1 VEFDCRK
8 IVCGYKGGTMDF
20 LKDPLHGRLLNWLR
34 AFRGG
39 FAGVLA
45 ALGVLILS
53 GCEKPKPQA
62 LPPLPV
68 QVMTVQPQ
76 TVPITKTWVG
86 TSVGEVDVSVSA
98 QVSGYL
104 LEQVYVNGTFVN
116 KGDVLFQ
123 IDPRPF
129 QAALQQAQ
137 GTLAQAEA
145 QLKAALL
152 TAQRANE
159 LYAKQVISQEQFDD
173 QTQAYF
179 AAKATAEAAQ
189 AAVDQANLNLGFT
202 TMTSPI
208 SGIASIATAQVGNL
222 VGPSSGVLAS
232 VTQVDPIKVN
242 FSAAEQEYLNFIQ
255 QFFDDPNESPV
266 AQVEAGA
273 KAREQPM
280 RLVLTLANGTVY
292 PREGSLIAINN
303 AVTENTGT
311 IELQGSFPNPG
322 NLLRPGQFALVS
334 AIVREQPNAIVV
346 PQRAVG
352 NLQGQSQMA
361 VVGAD
366 NKVSI
371 RNVVPGEQIGS
382 DWIIK
387 SGINPGDRIVVEGLQ
402 KVKDGMVVNPTP
414 YTETTQEA
422 NSLANQLPGA
432 KSGIPDMPAETPQ
445 APVPTPPAATS
456 PAPAAAPSASPEAPT
471 PSAN

>member
-1 VEFDCRK
+1 MEFDCRK

-20 LKDPLHGRLLNWLR
+20 LKDALHGRLLNWPR

-62 LPPLPV
+62 LPLLPV

-232 VTQVDPIKVN
+232 VMQVDPIKVN

-371 RNVVPGEQIGS
+371 RN
-382 DWIIK
+382 
-387 SGINPGDRIVVEGLQ
+387 
-402 KVKDGMVVNPTP
+402 
-414 YTETTQEA
+414 
-422 NSLANQLPGA
+422 
-432 KSGIPDMPAETPQ
+432 
-445 APVPTPPAATS
+445 
-456 PAPAAAPSASPEAPT
+456 
-471 PSAN
+471 

>member
-1 VEFDCRK
+1 
-8 IVCGYKGGTMDF
+8 MDF
-20 LKDPLHGRLLNWLR
+20 LKDPIHGGLLNW
-34 AFRGG
+34 AQASRGG
-39 FAGVLA
+39 FTGMLA
-45 ALGVLILS
+45 ALGVFILS

-62 LPPLPV
+62 LPPAPV
-68 QVMTVQPQ
+68 QVMTVEPQ

-86 TSVGEVDVSVSA
+86 TLVGEVDVSVSA

-104 LEQVYVNGTFVN
+104 LEQVYVNGSFVN

-123 IDPRPF
+123 IDQRPF

-152 TAQRANE
+152 NAQRANE

-179 AAKATAEAAQ
+179 AAKATAESAQ

-202 TMTSPI
+202 TITSPI

-222 VGPSSGVLAS
+222 VGPSSGVLAN

-242 FSAAEQEYLNFIQ
+242 FSAAEQEYLNFVQ
-255 QFFDDPNESPV
+255 QFFDNPNESPV
-266 AQVEAGA
+266 AQVDQTGKDRGEA
-273 KAREQPM
+273 M

-292 PREGSLIAINN
+292 PREGALIAINN
-303 AVTENTGT
+303 AIAVNTGT

-334 AIVREQPNAIVV
+334 AIVRELPNAIVV
-346 PQRAVG
+346 PQKAVG

-361 VVGAD
+361 LVGAD

-371 RNVVPGEQIGS
+371 RNVVPGAQIGS

-387 SGINPGDRIVVEGLQ
+387 SGINPGDRIVVQGLQ
-402 KVKDGMVVNPTP
+402 RVKDGMVVNPTP

-422 NSLANQLPGA
+422 NSLVDQLPGA
-432 KSGIPDMPAETPQ
+432 KGGIPDMPAETPQ
-445 APVPTPPAATS
+445 PPVPTPPAAST
-456 PAPAAAPSASPEAPT
+456 PTPSASPEAPT

>member
-1 VEFDCRK
+1 ME
-8 IVCGYKGGTMDF
+8 F
-20 LKDPLHGRLLNWLR
+20 LKDLPHGRLPIWTR
-34 AFRGG
+34 VSRGG
-39 FAGVLA
+39 FTGLLA
-45 ALGVLILS
+45 IVGLLVLS
-53 GCEKPKPQA
+53 GCEKPKPPV
-62 LPPLPV
+62 LPPPPV
-68 QVMTVQPQ
+68 KVMTVEPQ

-86 TSVGEVDVSVSA
+86 TLVGEIDVSVSA

-104 LEQVYVNGTFVN
+104 LEQVYTNGSFVK
-116 KGDVLFQ
+116 KGDALFQ
-123 IDPRPF
+123 IDKRPF
-129 QAALQQAQ
+129 QAALEQTQ

-152 TAQRANE
+152 NAQRANE

-202 TMTSPI
+202 TITSPI
-208 SGIASIATAQVGNL
+208 SGISSIATAQVGNL

-242 FSAAEQEYLNFIQ
+242 FSAAEQEYINFVQ
-255 QFFDDPNESPV
+255 QFFDNPNESPV
-266 AQVEAGA
+266 AQADGSAPQKDEA
-273 KAREQPM
+273 M
-280 RLVLTLANGTVY
+280 RLVLTLANGTVF
-292 PREGSLIAINN
+292 PREGTLIAINN
-303 AVTENTGT
+303 AVTANTGT

-361 VVGAD
+361 IVGAD

-371 RNVVPGEQIGS
+371 RNVVPGAQIGS
-382 DWIIK
+382 DWVIK

-402 KVKDGMVVNPTP
+402 RVKDGMVVNPTP

-422 NSLANQLPGA
+422 NSLVDQLPGA
-432 KSGIPDMPAETPQ
+432 KGGIPDEPTETPQ
-445 APVPTPPAATS
+445 APVPTPPAAAS
-456 PAPAAAPSASPEAPT
+456 PTPEAPT
-471 PSAN
+471 PSTN